1 MKKVVT
7 VLMIILFASF
17 AFAQEEVVVEQVEA
31 QVEQIDEQVAQVET
45 PKVAINSTNPFTYGV
60 KGGVSFNHFLGDIPI
75 NLDSKLYTGFTA
87 GIFGNYKISDKFSI
101 QPEILYSI
109 KGSNFE
115 EFDYSFEE
123 LQILNFNLDLY
134 IKTDWIEIPILGMYH
149 INEDFTLFGGPY
161 IGFYLNGKVVAKPSV
176 AIFGV
181 DLEYD
186 IKSDNLR
193 LPDYGIVLGAKYNI
207 TEKVAVQGRWE
218 YGIQDLAD
226 DVLVTFLDDDFIV
239 VNNSSFQLQLDI
251 TI

>member
-1 MKKVVT
+1 MKTSIT
-7 VLMIILFASF
+7 VLMIILATAFV
-17 AFAQEEVVVEQVEA
+17 FAQEEVVVK
-31 QVEQIDEQVAQVET
+31 QVET
-45 PKVAINSTNPFTYGV
+45 QVEEIEILEVNTNLAKPLTYGV

-75 NLDSKLYTGFTA
+75 NLDSKIYTGFTA
-87 GIFGNYKISDKFSI
+87 GIFVNYKVSDKFSI
-101 QPEILYSI
+101 QPEILYSV

-115 EFDYSFEE
+115 EFDYSFED

-149 INEDFTLFGGPY
+149 INEDLTLFGGPF

-193 LPDYGIVLGAKYNI
+193 LPDYGIVLGAAYNI
-207 TEKVAVQGRWE
+207 SKNIAVQGRWE

-239 VNNSSFQLQLDI
+239 INTSSFQLQLDI